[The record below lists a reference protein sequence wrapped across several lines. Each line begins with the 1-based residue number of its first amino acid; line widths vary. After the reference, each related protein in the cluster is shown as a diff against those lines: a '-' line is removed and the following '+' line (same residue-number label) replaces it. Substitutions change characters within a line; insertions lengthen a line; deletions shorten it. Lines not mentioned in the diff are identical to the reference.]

1 MITFDVKILEYNDDQ
16 GKKMLIKA
24 GLFDLSASYV
34 QQPVLRLIT
43 YLTDQLLPSLT
54 PTTSTDS

>member
-1 MITFDVKILEYNDDQ
+1 MITFDVKILEYNDDH

-24 GLFDLSASYV
+24 GLYDLSASYV

-54 PTTSTDS
+54 PTASTDP